1 MIFNPNTMPS
11 HSLGLTFKIVG
22 SDTEPAAT
30 SENLIWI
37 NTIVTD
43 IPNWGFG
50 AAEPVAATNG
60 DVWIR
65 TGDSSPAAF
74 NATKKNTIMIYP
86 ICAHQYINGKWQEVE
101 AKIYCDNKWVNIPK
115 AAVYLL
121 KDGVQNIDLTG
132 GWSGV
137 DASATVIRQYCDES
151 SSNGVAG
158 TVDTKTI
165 NKIDL
170 TGYKSLSVTLDEL
183 SDKGSC
189 FYVRITNSEGT
200 DTVGVVT
207 SASTNSTGIVTVDL
221 SDISGSY
228 YIWFHTD
235 GLYENNRGY
244 ALHSIS
250 EIKLEK

>member
-22 SDTEPAAT
+22 SDTEPTAT

-50 AAEPVAATNG
+50 AAEPAAATNG

-101 AKIYCDNKWVNIPK
+101 AKIYCDNKWVNVPK

-132 GWSGV
+132 GWSGIASDAIVLSKSV
-137 DASATVIRQYCDES
+137 DDTPS
-151 SSNGVAG
+151 GVG
-158 TVDTKTI
+158 VPGYVSTQTI
-165 NKIDL
+165 NKIDVTNYSLISARVDSLDKNMCIQLIGDSNNIVGRGDTL
-170 TGYKSLSVTLDEL
+170 TGA
-183 SDKGSC
+183 
-189 FYVRITNSEGT
+189 
-200 DTVGVVT
+200 GVVT
-207 SASTNSTGIVTVDL
+207 MDLQSVTGEYYIKFDVD
-221 SDISGSY
+221 GSY
-228 YIWFHTD
+228 ATHHATASFT
-235 GLYENNRGY
+235 
-244 ALHSIS
+244 IS
-250 EIKLEK
+250 EVKLEK